1 MFTDQ
6 LTRAVA
12 AAPLPQLNRLSDEL
26 WKAYAAGALSD
37 NDAQAAAEAI
47 QARRVALRQPP
58 APTRS
63 SALRPPARRSQRSP
77 DRQASIERRRRMVGT
92 IAMPPSLAC
101 KFTWGEQ
108 AALRVVGN
116 EVRKHGVCSLPIP
129 AIAAMA
135 GVHRTTV
142 QNALRQ
148 ARRLNLAT
156 VQERR
161 RRGQASLTNIVRV
174 VSQEWLTWIR
184 KGPRASSQAIL
195 GEGSNK
201 KLNTTDT
208 VSPNT
213 NQTGFGASWYR
224 HFEHYDPG
232 SPSTGRRGP

>member
-1 MFTDQ
+1 
-6 LTRAVA
+6 
-12 AAPLPQLNRLSDEL
+12 
-26 WKAYAAGALSD
+26 
-37 NDAQAAAEAI
+37 
-47 QARRVALRQPP
+47 
-58 APTRS
+58 
-63 SALRPPARRSQRSP
+63 
-77 DRQASIERRRRMVGT
+77 MVGT
-92 IAMPPSLAC
+92 VPPSLAA

-116 EVRKHGVCSLPIP
+116 EVRKHGVCRLPIL
-129 AIAAMA
+129 AIAALA

-184 KGPRASSQAIL
+184 KGPRASVML

-201 KLNTTDT
+201 KLSTTDT
-208 VSPNT
+208 QSQNP

-224 HFEHYDPG
+224 HYEHYDPG
-232 SPSTGRRGP
+232 APSTGRRGP